1 MPGTVSNPAT
11 LQSVINVFG
20 SGGSPINLFAY
31 RRGAGVVPNNAAYN
45 GVSTT
50 EPALSTFAGL
60 VYPVT
65 PNLPDF
71 GGTGEIVLDR
81 DSVVPPPGVGGFV
94 TTFVRIYLNSDGTG
108 EYEYEDYDVG
118 VGSFLTFTW
127 LPSGFSASAYSAYM
141 DTPTGDSFFAGP
153 VATTSTLSISR
164 TWAVRAR
171 ASTGQLEQS
180 SVISTLRIKDSSG
193 NDLISKPVTMTVSS
207 DNGFEP

>member
-71 GGTGEIVLDR
+71 GSPGAIVLDK
-81 DSVVPPPGVGGFV
+81 SVTATVPGRIGAGVIISLF
-94 TTFVRIYLNSDGTG
+94 SDGTG
-108 EYEYEDYDVG
+108 EYASDDTESGDTILL
-118 VGSFLTFTW
+118 SFNW
-127 LPSGFSASAYSAYM
+127 RPSGFDSTPYFAYM
-141 DTPTGDSFFAGP
+141 DSPTGDPFSAGSSAQDTSLP
-153 VATTSTLSISR
+153 LTTSRSWTLR
-164 TWAVRAR
+164 AVTLVSNPSVSKGLF
-171 ASTGQLEQS
+171 STPG
-180 SVISTLRIKDSSG
+180 LRIKDSAG
-193 NDLISKPVTMTVSS
+193 NDLISKTVTMSVSV
-207 DNGFEP
+207 NEV